1 MPPQGGQT
9 MNTAHRLVASIVLA
23 SCAFLASCAS
33 YVTPGK
39 GADFRAMG
47 LTPQQAADMTDS
59 SIAARM
65 DRKPAAAFP
74 AAIAVA
80 RVQDRGYASRT
91 NRGYG
96 SGRYSLVT
104 VRDVETD
111 DQFKQLAALPMVR
124 GIAPLNRLVVD
135 PNIDTIK
142 DLRNAA
148 AELQADM
155 LLLYT
160 FDTQFLDDKSLP
172 LIGTI
177 TLGLFPN
184 HLQSVATTASAALV
198 DTRTGY
204 IYGLAETTAKKDR
217 VSNYWNSEQAI
228 DKARMAAETESFD
241 KLVAELATTWTGVVA
256 AYGPPVTTTVPTA
269 NPQ

>member
-1 MPPQGGQT
+1 
-9 MNTAHRLVASIVLA
+9 MNIVSSFVRLVAVA
-23 SCAFLASCAS
+23 SCALLASCAS

-47 LTPQQAADMTDS
+47 LTAEQAASMTDS
-59 SIAARM
+59 SIASRM
-65 DRKPAAAFP
+65 SRKPAAGFP

-80 RVQDRGYASRT
+80 RVQDRGYYSMT

-96 SGRYSLVT
+96 NGRYSLVT
-104 VRDVETD
+104 VRDVETN

-124 GIAPLNRLVVD
+124 GIAPLNRLVVST
-135 PNIDTIK
+135 NVDTLK
-142 DLRNAA
+142 DLRESA

-155 LLLYT
+155 LLVYT

-204 IYGLAETTAKKDR
+204 IYGLAETTSKKDR
-217 VSNYWNSEQAI
+217 VSNYWNSEEAI
-228 DKARMAAETESFD
+228 DKARKSAETESFG
-241 KLVAELATTWTGVVA
+241 KLVNELATTWTGVVA
-256 AYGPPVTTTVPTA
+256 MYGPPAATVPVSA
-269 NPQ
+269 PQ